1 MRPPERHQA
10 PVPASPSASAP
21 IASPK
26 DAERLAERLIGL
38 MAALEDVVGR
48 ETDLLRAARL
58 KDATDLA
65 QAKSDAARDYVHG
78 LEALKTNAIALARW
92 APGSVDRLRKAQARL
107 SDALAINMTVLATA
121 RSVSEG
127 IVRSLASELAAPK
140 TLTTYGAGR
149 PATPRPAAT
158 SLLISRSL

>member
-1 MRPPERHQA
+1 MRPPDRHA
-10 PVPASPSASAP
+10 AASAAVP
-21 IASPK
+21 PAASVTSPQ
-26 DAERLAERLIGL
+26 DAEQLAERLIAL
-38 MAALEDVVGR
+38 MAALEDIVGR

-58 KDATDLA
+58 REATDLA
-65 QAKSDAARDYVHG
+65 QRKSEAARDYVHG

-107 SDALAINMTVLATA
+107 SDALAVNMTVLATA

-127 IVRSLASELAAPK
+127 IVRSLATEIAAPR

-149 PATPRPAAT
+149 APAQRPAAT
-158 SLLISRSL
+158 SLMISRSL